1 MADSDG
7 LENRC
12 PRKGTVGSNPTLSAK
27 QNLFDPRPDDYLRP
41 PGCFL
46 DLFLMIDKGRRDIVL
61 IYSDI
66 ELARA
71 EKCIQLNGKSR
82 KGAGPCATKTFEPR
96 QIRKEATV
104 PAIPLCRRA
113 T

>member
-27 QNLFDPRPDDYLRP
+27 PSLLVPAGLRWDWAGRKVLFRSVSSLTRPE
-41 PGCFL
+41 G
-46 DLFLMIDKGRRDIVL
+46 LMIDKGRRDVIL

-66 ELARA
+66 ELVR
-71 EKCIQLNGKSR
+71 
-82 KGAGPCATKTFEPR
+82 AGPSIK
-96 QIRKEATV
+96 
-104 PAIPLCRRA
+104 RA
-113 T
+113 G